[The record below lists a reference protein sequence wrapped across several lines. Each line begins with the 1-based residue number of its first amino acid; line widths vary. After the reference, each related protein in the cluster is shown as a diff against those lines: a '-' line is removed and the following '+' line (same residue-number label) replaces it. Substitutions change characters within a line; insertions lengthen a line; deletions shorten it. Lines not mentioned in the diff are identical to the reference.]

1 MNTFL
6 AEDFRKLVDR
16 LNEYII
22 AVDEDDKKKTS
33 DDLDK
38 IGDGDAEETP
48 DDPDMD
54 ADDADAEPEKDVDDL
69 LTAPASVKK
78 LVGSIDIAKM
88 SDILSMSEKQRSVF
102 SSAIQ
107 ALKQGDAP
115 NHQQTVAIAT
125 AFINML
131 TLAGD
136 DKTKI
141 ATMIRPIT
149 AINEKTKEMAP
160 AGGIDELE
168 KVIKDA
174 AETAPTAK
182 LHAIKLVKSLSA
194 GMKDRHA
201 DGGIDHV
208 MAGVTDA
215 INLAKDGNHA
225 ASLKRIS
232 DLVAHVEGDDH
243 AINVS
248 SFPELVV
255 DLILLTGEIGNRKS
269 D

>member
-16 LNEYII
+16 LNEYITAI
-22 AVDEDDKKKTS
+22 DEVDKEEKPDDSVDTDNDTDDTTDDKS
-33 DDLDK
+33 DDDS
-38 IGDGDAEETP
+38 ET
-48 DDPDMD
+48 
-54 ADDADAEPEKDVDDL
+54 ETDVDDL
-69 LTAPASVKK
+69 LTNPASVDK
-78 LVGSIDIAKM
+78 LIGNINVPRLSE
-88 SDILSMSEKQRSVF
+88 ILSIPEEQRATF
-102 SSAIQ
+102 GSAIQ
-107 ALKQGDAP
+107 ALKQEEP
-115 NHQQTVAIAT
+115 HLNPHQTLAFAT
-125 AFINML
+125 AFTNML
-131 TLAGD
+131 KLSGE

-141 ATMIRPIT
+141 ATMMRPVVST
-149 AINEKTKEMAP
+149 SAVNERTGEMAP
-160 AGGIDELE
+160 GGGINDLE

-215 INLAKDGNHA
+215 INLAKDGDHA

-255 DLILLTGEIGNRKS
+255 DLILLTGEMSNRKS